1 MTNKTSAGDDEISS
15 FLLKNIIY
23 QLAETSAGD
32 DEISSFLLKNI
43 IYQLAEHLA
52 YLINSSFA
60 EGRFPDSWKTATVVP
75 IYKRGS
81 QIDVASYR
89 PISIL
94 STFSKLL
101 ECAAYDA
108 AYDQLMGYLS
118 NDNPICNNQHG
129 LRQQRSTETALI
141 DLT

>member
-23 QLAETSAGD
+23 E
-32 DEISSFLLKNI
+32 
-43 IYQLAEHLA
+43 LAEHLA
-52 YLINSSFA
+52 YLINNSFV

-94 STFSKLL
+94 STFSKAL
-101 ECAAYDA
+101 ERAAYN
-108 AYDQLMGYLS
+108 QLMGYLS
-118 NDNPICNNQHG
+118 NHNLICNNQHG
-129 LRQQRSTETALI
+129 FRQQRLTETALI
-141 DLT
+141 DSTQYVYYNMDLVRSCYWRLIEP

>member
-23 QLAETSAGD
+23 E
-32 DEISSFLLKNI
+32 
-43 IYQLAEHLA
+43 LAEHLA

-89 PISIL
+89 PISTGMTNKTSAGDDEISSFL
-94 STFSKLL
+94 LKNIIYELAEHLAYLINSSFS
-101 ECAAYDA
+101 EGRFPDSRDCCC
-108 AYDQLMGYLS
+108 GTYL
-118 NDNPICNNQHG
+118 
-129 LRQQRSTETALI
+129 
-141 DLT
+141 